1 MVETKKIVNI
11 LLLELCCIF
20 FLSDISPIFAEPIIK
35 ARTEYYE
42 IHGITAKDIRKDMNQ
57 HRLRTEGFENHDA
70 NAICDINWRCGRSPI
85 VTLDIT
91 FQMPKWVD
99 YSKGSRELQ
108 EEWQR
113 FEKSTKIHEEGH
125 RRIAEE
131 YSRAVERRILAE
143 GPMIAGKLDTDLN
156 DILADCSRKQ
166 IEYDNATDHG
176 KTQGA
181 FFNY

>member
-1 MVETKKIVNI
+1 MPETKIVNI
-11 LLLELCCIF
+11 LLLGLCFI
-20 FLSDISPIFAEPIIK
+20 FLSDVSPIFAEPIIK
-35 ARTEYYE
+35 VRTEYYE
-42 IHGITAKDIRKDMNQ
+42 VHGVTAKDIAKEMEQ
-57 HRLRTEGFENHDA
+57 HRLQAEGFQDYYA
-70 NAICDINWRCGRSPI
+70 NTIGDISWRCGRSPI

-99 YSKGSRELQ
+99 YSKGSKELQ
-108 EEWQR
+108 DEWQR

-125 RRIAEE
+125 QRIAEE
-131 YSRAVERRILAE
+131 YARAVERRILAE
-143 GPMIAGKLDTDLN
+143 GPMITGKLDTDLN